1 MLYSVTEVSPKLIN
15 CRESM
20 KQTQNIIA
28 CLLSAWE
35 ATTLKNRIVS
45 DIIFSSLKCLH
56 VKERN
61 GFWNSS

>member
-1 MLYSVTEVSPKLIN
+1 MLYSVMEVSLKLIN

-20 KQTQNIIA
+20 KQTQNIVA
-28 CLLSAWE
+28 CMLSAWE
-35 ATTLKNRIVS
+35 ATTSKNGIVS

-61 GFWNSS
+61 GFWNGS